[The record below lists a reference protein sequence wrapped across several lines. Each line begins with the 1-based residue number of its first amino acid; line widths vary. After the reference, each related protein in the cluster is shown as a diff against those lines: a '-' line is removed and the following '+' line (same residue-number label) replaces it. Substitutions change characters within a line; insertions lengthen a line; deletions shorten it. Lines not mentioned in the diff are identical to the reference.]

1 MVDVVTEYYAM
12 VGGIKGAIN
21 HGIEALVCYEGS
33 VLRHRT
39 RVERANAMRI
49 RYPSDTP
56 SVKRANEQEAQA
68 EREMNSARQ
77 EYSDANDLVRQE
89 LVRFVRERA
98 SGMHKALEEMAS
110 VELDAARARCEEL
123 RAICHRVRNAQMIR
137 DPPRARTN
145 IGPLL

>member
-1 MVDVVTEYYAM
+1 
-12 VGGIKGAIN
+12 
-21 HGIEALVCYEGS
+21 
-33 VLRHRT
+33 
-39 RVERANAMRI
+39 
-49 RYPSDTP
+49 
-56 SVKRANEQEAQA
+56 A

-123 RAICHRVRNAQMIR
+123 RAICHRIRNAQMIR

-145 IGPLL
+145 IGPLLPAPPAAAV